1 MNSQPGGGNQTRA
14 NWNPKWHKLFVDIC
28 LKQVKKGNRPKTH
41 LNKQGWKELCQ
52 EFSTITGLAYDKRQ
66 LKNHWDYTR
75 DCWKAWHKLLFN
87 IGTAWD
93 PVTEKMD
100 VSDDFWENYIQKH
113 PSVARFRHQK
123 LPHCQELDY
132 IFGGTT
138 VIGDFELT
146 RSSDVA
152 ESSEQG
158 PVDTPP
164 EAGQDYVTPDVVHEL
179 QQQSSNDVC
188 NMPQSTPPVHINIPT
203 PQGVKRKRVSDVR
216 KIGNMLGR
224 LVDSVESKSR
234 TSSTLDSEGV
244 NKEYTIKDCVGLLN
258 QMPDVPI
265 GSELYLDA
273 LDVFKKKSNREFF
286 VTIPSEAR
294 FGWLQRQIQT

>member
-1 MNSQPGGGNQTRA
+1 MSSQRGESSQMRA
-14 NWNPKWHKLFVDIC
+14 NWSPKWHKLFVDIC
-28 LKQVKKGNRPKTH
+28 LKQVKKGNKPKTH

-52 EFSTITGLAYDKRQ
+52 EFSTITGLAYDKKQ

-75 DCWKAWHKLLFN
+75 DGWKAWHNLLFN

-93 PVTEKMD
+93 PVTEKID
-100 VSDDFWENYIQKH
+100 VSDDFWDDYIRKN
-113 PSVARFRHQK
+113 PSAARFRHQK

-132 IFGGTT
+132 IYGGTT
-138 VIGDFELT
+138 VIGELEWT

-158 PVDTPP
+158 PVQTPV
-164 EAGQDYVTPDVVHEL
+164 ETGQDYVTPDVAHEL
-179 QQQSSNDVC
+179 QQQSSNDVG
-188 NMPQSTPPVHINIPT
+188 NMPQSTPIHINTPT

-216 KIGNMLGR
+216 EIENMLGK

-234 TSSTLDSEGV
+234 TSCTLDTKEV

-265 GSELYLDA
+265 GSEFYLDA
-273 LDVFKKKSNREFF
+273 LEVFKKKSNREFF

-294 FGWLQRQIQT
+294 FGWLQRQTRT